1 MGDVGASLTGE
12 HQMVSVLIP
21 AAGNGERL
29 GLGPKA
35 FLRVGGKTLLEW
47 TLEAFQGAA
56 EVLVALPPGVE
67 APKGLRATFLEGG
80 RTRQESVARLLEAA
94 SLPLVLVHDV
104 ARPFAS
110 RGLVG
115 RVLEASR
122 TTGAAVPVLPLPD
135 TLIRPEGEA
144 YGEVVPREALRLVQ
158 TPQGFFTALLREAHA
173 YARKRELSASDDA
186 QLVRALGYPVA
197 LVEGERSAFKITYPE
212 DLLLA
217 EALARVWNA

>member
-1 MGDVGASLTGE
+1 MGGVE
-12 HQMVSVLIP
+12 VSVLIP

-35 FLRVGGKTLLEW
+35 FLRVGGRTLLEW
-47 TLEAFQGAA
+47 ALSPFQGAA
-56 EVLVALPPGVE
+56 EVLVALPPGLK
-67 APKGLRATFLEGG
+67 PPRGLRAVFLEGG
-80 RTRQESVARLLEAA
+80 KTRQESVARLLEAA

-104 ARPFAS
+104 ARPFVS
-110 RGLVG
+110 RGLVE
-115 RVLEASR
+115 RVLAAAQA
-122 TTGAAVPVLPLPD
+122 TGAAVPVLPLPD

-173 YARKRELSASDDA
+173 YARQRGIAATDDA

-197 LVEGERSAFKITYPE
+197 LVAGERTAFKITYPE
-212 DLLLA
+212 DLPLA
-217 EALARVWNA
+217 EALARTWSG

>member
-1 MGDVGASLTGE
+1 MGNVE
-12 HQMVSVLIP
+12 VSVLIP

-35 FLRVGGKTLLEW
+35 FLRVGGKSLLEW
-47 TLEAFQGAA
+47 TLQAFREAA
-56 EVLVALPPGVE
+56 EVLVALPPGARPPE
-67 APKGLRATFLEGG
+67 GLRATFLEGG

-104 ARPFAS
+104 ARPFVSPA
-110 RGLVG
+110 LVE
-115 RVLEASR
+115 RVLRATR
-122 TTGAAVPVLPLPD
+122 ATGAAVPVLPVPD
-135 TLIRPEGEA
+135 TLVRPEEGA

-173 YARKRELSASDDA
+173 HARKRGLAASDDA

-197 LVEGERSAFKITYPE
+197 LVEGERTAFKITYPE
-212 DLLLA
+212 DLPLA
-217 EALARVWNA
+217 EALARAWSG

>member
-1 MGDVGASLTGE
+1 MRGVE
-12 HQMVSVLIP
+12 VSVLIP

-47 TLEAFQGAA
+47 SLLAFQEAA
-56 EVLVALPPGVE
+56 EVLVALPPGAE
-67 APKGLRATFLEGG
+67 PPPGLRAVFLEGG

-110 RGLVG
+110 PALAE
-115 RVLEASR
+115 RVLEAAR
-122 TTGAAVPVLPLPD
+122 ATGAAVPVLPVSD
-135 TLIRPEGEA
+135 TLVRPEGEA

-173 YARKRELSASDDA
+173 YARKRGLAATDDA

-197 LVEGERSAFKITYPE
+197 LVEGERTAFKITYPE
-212 DLLLA
+212 DLSLA
-217 EALARVWNA
+217 EALARTWSG

>member
-1 MGDVGASLTGE
+1 ME
-12 HQMVSVLIP
+12 VSVLIP
-21 AAGNGERL
+21 AAGRGERL

-35 FLRVGGKTLLEW
+35 FLEVGGKTLLEW
-47 TLEAFQGAA
+47 ALGPFAQAA

-67 APKGLRATFLEGG
+67 APKGLRATFLPGG
-80 RTRQESVARLLEAA
+80 ATRQASVARLLEAA

-104 ARPFAS
+104 ARPFVS
-110 RGLVG
+110 RGLVE
-115 RVLEASR
+115 RVLKA
-122 TTGAAVPVLPLPD
+122 TQATGAAVPVLPVPD
-135 TLIRPEGEA
+135 TLVRPEGEG

-173 YARKRELSASDDA
+173 HARKRGLSATDDA

-197 LVEGERSAFKITYPE
+197 LVEGERTAFKITYPE

-217 EALARVWNA
+217 EALARAWNG

>member
-1 MGDVGASLTGE
+1 MGIVAASPTGE
-12 HQMVSVLIP
+12 HSMVSVLIP

-35 FLRVGGKTLLEW
+35 FVRVGGKTLLEW
-47 TLEAFQGAA
+47 ALDAFPQAA

-80 RTRQESVARLLEAA
+80 RTRQESVSRLLEAA

-104 ARPFAS
+104 ARPFVS
-110 RGLVG
+110 PGLVA
-115 RVLEASR
+115 RVLEATR

-135 TLIRPEGEA
+135 TLIRPEGEG

-173 YARKRELSASDDA
+173 YARKRGLSATDDA

-197 LVEGERSAFKITYPE
+197 LVEGERAAFKITYPE
-212 DLLLA
+212 DLPLA